1 MVRLRLRCRLPT
13 LFFSVKL
20 IGKTTILPGLTYD
33 GGPVNVIKTSNC
45 SGPGLK
51 SLKVQVAPTLLMV
64 FLHEKK
70 ALNDKRELATR
81 RCQWVVAAPQ
91 WGEKDY
97 D

>member
-1 MVRLRLRCRLPT
+1 MPV
-13 LFFSVKL
+13 
-20 IGKTTILPGLTYD
+20 LTYD
-33 GGPVNVIKTSNC
+33 GGSANVIKKPPIVP
-45 SGPGLK
+45 GRGLK

-81 RCQWVVAAPQ
+81 RCQWVVYGSLSQ

-97 D
+97 H